1 MSIYYLGEF
10 YPVLRRKIGGTAFQR
25 YSYWS
30 RIPESCSLFYYALSQ
45 HTVTHVLWSLW
56 CTLEAMSHSAPH
68 MLASSDSWGLD
79 QGCQKYFHS

>member
-25 YSYWS
+25 
-30 RIPESCSLFYYALSQ
+30 IPSGLVFQNPVLFYYALSQ

-68 MLASSDSWGLD
+68 MLSASSDSWGLD